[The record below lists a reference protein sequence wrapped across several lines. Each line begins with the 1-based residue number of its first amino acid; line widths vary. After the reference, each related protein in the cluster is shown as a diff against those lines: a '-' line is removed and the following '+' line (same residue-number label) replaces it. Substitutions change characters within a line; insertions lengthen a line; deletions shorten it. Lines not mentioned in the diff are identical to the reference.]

1 MNDSGGPGIGRP
13 NPDPGERNDYAVR
26 LVLIDGETL
35 WATTHCV
42 DRFWERAASSET
54 TFRAAR
60 ARLLVL
66 AGEHGRRVGR
76 PGWID
81 DDITG
86 EEAWLALSDDVVL
99 LIWGGVAR
107 TCLTRGTLPYGERRR
122 RRAERRRLRAERR
135 RRASRRSGRGAV
147 DDQPPRA

>member
-99 LIWGGVAR
+99 LIWGGVA
-107 TCLTRGTLPYGERRR
+107 TALGVATSIWPTGPSPVWWGG
-122 RRAERRRLRAERR
+122 
-135 RRASRRSGRGAV
+135 SRSATTSSCFSGGVSR
-147 DDQPPRA
+147 

>member
-1 MNDSGGPGIGRP
+1 
-13 NPDPGERNDYAVR
+13 VR
-26 LVLIDGETL
+26 LVLADGEVL

-42 DRFWERAASSET
+42 DRFWERAAASET

-66 AGEHGRRVGR
+66 AREHGRRAER
-76 PGWID
+76 PGWVD

-86 EEAWLALSDDVVL
+86 EEAWLALADDVAL
-99 LIWGGVAR
+99 LVYGGVAR

-122 RRAERRRLRAERR
+122 RRAERRRRRAAR
-135 RRASRRSGRGAV
+135 RRARFGPGDSGI
-147 DDQPPRA
+147 